1 MPNKTTKTTKKT
13 TLAQSMALPSLLFLC
28 VAIVLLAFNMRVPIV
43 LLGSIAPL
51 LEQDLSIGQVQIGWL
66 GAIPM
71 FMFSLGAL
79 LSARFSRYFGLY
91 NLLPM
96 MIAMMIVGIL
106 LRSVLVSWGWFFLGT
121 LLLSLA
127 IGFLNTLAMPAIK
140 GLAPQRIPLVT
151 GLYSLTMT
159 ISAGLVAGIIVPISE
174 QVGWQW
180 GAGGWVVISVL
191 ALFIWLKLRPMLK
204 VHINQ
209 TQSVTIVKADSD
221 LPQASTQ
228 QTDSTKMASINLN
241 NNNVN
246 NNNLDKNSFNN
257 NNLNKTHTSIWKT
270 SMAWYLAIFLGIQSL
285 MYYTVAS
292 FLPSIWASKGLSLVE
307 SGQMAMLFQLMSP
320 IAITSLTFLMNRQP
334 KNNQSKNKQNGN
346 KQNKNKK
353 DYARVIAM
361 ISSVLIA
368 LGSAGMLVANFAGLS
383 STAMLAWASL
393 WTMCIGLGTS
403 GVFTLSIMLMS
414 LRTHNAVQA
423 GELSGMSQAVG
434 YAIAIAGPL
443 GMGWLLEVSGSFRL
457 PLMILTILMVI
468 NIGFAWLASRAV
480 MVDGKEI
487 DGKS

>member
-1 MPNKTTKTTKKT
+1 MPNTTTKKT
-13 TLAQSMALPSLLFLC
+13 HQSAQSATLPSLFFICL
-28 VAIVLLAFNMRVPIV
+28 AIVLLAFNMRSPIV

-71 FMFSLGAL
+71 VMFSVGAL

-96 MIAMMIVGIL
+96 MIAMMILGIV

-159 ISAGLVAGIIVPISE
+159 ITAGLVAGIIVPISE

-204 VHINQ
+204 LHINQ
-209 TQSVTIVKADSD
+209 TQSVTIVKAD
-221 LPQASTQ
+221 LPQADKQ
-228 QTDSTKMASINLN
+228 QVVERKTATESIDSDSISSANTTN
-241 NNNVN
+241 NSPN
-246 NNNLDKNSFNN
+246 KNS
-257 NNLNKTHTSIWKT
+257 LNKNSLNKQSPSIWKT

-292 FLPSIWASKGLSLVE
+292 FLPSIWADKGLSLVE
-307 SGQMAMLFQLMSP
+307 SGQMAMVFQLMSP

-334 KNNQSKNKQNGN
+334 KN

-361 ISSVLIA
+361 ISSMLIA
-368 LGSAGMLVANFAGLS
+368 LGSAGMLLANFTGLS

-457 PLMILTILMVI
+457 PLIILTILMVI
-468 NIGFAWLASRAV
+468 NVGFAWLASRAV
-480 MVDGKEI
+480 MIDGKEI
-487 DGKS
+487 DGK